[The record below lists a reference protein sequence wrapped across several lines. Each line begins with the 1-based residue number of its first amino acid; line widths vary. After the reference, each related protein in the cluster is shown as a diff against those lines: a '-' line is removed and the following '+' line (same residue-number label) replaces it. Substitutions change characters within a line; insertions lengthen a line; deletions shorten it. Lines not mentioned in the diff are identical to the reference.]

1 MGKNQKKN
9 IKIKVDCAKQN
20 IQELINDKK
29 YELNNNVI
37 FMLAHID
44 RLLDGIMEEIKYE
57 SN

>member
-1 MGKNQKKN
+1 MGRLQKER
-9 IKIKVDCAKQN
+9 IKTKVLCAKQN

-44 RLLDGIMEEIKYE
+44 RLLDGINEEVE
-57 SN
+57 